1 LALSESLKVEFFRL
15 LDRGGTVR
23 AAAEAVGVSADIG
36 YRWCRQVGVSSPR
49 GRARRYTAEE
59 KAEFFRLLQLRGNVS
74 AVARELGF
82 HRVTCYQWAHK
93 AGIFTSTNA
102 ETRRQAYLRLRADG
116 IPRADAAR
124 RVGVSKRSG
133 QDWDKGIRQFV
144 GGRIY
149 PDGRVVRYG
158 PAAPAAETLPA
169 MKPARRAYIH
179 GEKVDLELLER
190 SIDARFL
197 SLAERERIHDLHRRG
212 ISLRAIARALGRA
225 PSTISR
231 ELARNSSPKLG
242 YLPYAAHR
250 AAVARRP
257 RPKQRRLLVS
267 GPLRDYVVAG
277 LARRWSPE
285 QISHRLVKDFADEP
299 RMRVATETIY
309 QAIYV
314 QARGAL
320 KKELIATLRRGRV
333 ARKPRREPTRRTPR
347 FVTPMVPI
355 RQRPTEADDRT
366 VPGHWE
372 GDLIVGSVGRS
383 AIGTLVER
391 CTRYVMLVHLD
402 QDRSAVTVR
411 QSLVETMQD
420 LPASLR
426 RTLTWDQGAEMS
438 EHHAFKIATDIDV
451 FFCDPAR
458 PWQRGTNEN
467 TNGLLRQYFP
477 KSSDLS
483 QHSRDDLLV
492 VADELNTR
500 PRKSLDWDTPAE
512 RLDALLTSH

>member
-1 LALSESLKVEFFRL
+1 MSESLKMEFFRL

-23 AAAEAVGVSADIG
+23 AAAAAVGVSADAG
-36 YRWCRQVGVSSPR
+36 YRWCRRAGVSSPR
-49 GRARRYTAEE
+49 GRARIYTAEE

-74 AVARELGF
+74 AVARELGYR
-82 HRVTCYQWAHK
+82 RVTCYQWAHK

-102 ETRRQAYLRLRADG
+102 EELRQEYLRLRAGG
-116 IPRADAAR
+116 IPRAEAAR

-133 QDWDKGIRQFV
+133 QDWDKGIRQFA

-149 PDGRVVRYG
+149 PGGRVVRYG
-158 PAAPAAETLPA
+158 SAAAAAGTLTG

-179 GEKVDLELLER
+179 GEKVDLERLER
-190 SIDARFL
+190 PIDARFL
-197 SLAERERIHDLHRRG
+197 SLTERERIHDLHRRG
-212 ISLRAIARALGRA
+212 AGIRAIARDLGRA
-225 PSTISR
+225 PSTIGR
-231 ELARNSSPKLG
+231 ELARNASPRLG

-250 AAVARRP
+250 AAAARRP
-257 RPKQRRLLVS
+257 RPRPRKLLAA

-285 QISHRLVKDFADEP
+285 QISHRLVGDFTGEP
-299 RMRVATETIY
+299 GMRVATETIY

-320 KKELIATLRRGRV
+320 KKELTAALRRGRA
-333 ARKPRREPTRRTPR
+333 ARKPRREPARRTPR

-355 RQRPTEADDRT
+355 AQRPAEADDRA

-372 GDLIVGSVGRS
+372 GDLIVGSAGRS

-391 CTRYVMLVHLD
+391 STRYVMLVHLD
-402 QDRSAVTVR
+402 QDHSAATVR
-411 QSLVETMQD
+411 RGLVATMQD

-438 EHHAFKIATDIDV
+438 EHHAFRIATDIGADSTG
-451 FFCDPAR
+451 R
-458 PWQRGTNEN
+458 RN
-467 TNGLLRQYFP
+467 T
-477 KSSDLS
+477 S
-483 QHSRDDLLV
+483 
-492 VADELNTR
+492 
-500 PRKSLDWDTPAE
+500 
-512 RLDALLTSH
+512 

>member
-1 LALSESLKVEFFRL
+1 MSESLKIEFFRL

-23 AAAEAVGVSADIG
+23 AAAAAVGVSADIG
-36 YRWCRQVGVSSPR
+36 YRWCRRAGVSSPR
-49 GRARRYTAEE
+49 GRPRSYTVEE

-74 AVARELGF
+74 AVARELGL

-116 IPRADAAR
+116 IPRAEAAR
-124 RVGVSKRSG
+124 RVGVNKRSG

-158 PAAPAAETLPA
+158 PAAAAAETLTG

-212 ISLRAIARALGRA
+212 VSLRAIARQLGRA

-231 ELARNSSPKLG
+231 ELARNTSPKLG

-257 RPKQRRLLVS
+257 RPKPRRLLAS

-277 LARRWSPE
+277 LTRRWSPE
-285 QISHRLVKDFADEP
+285 QISHRLVKEFADEP

-320 KKELIATLRRGRV
+320 KKELSATLRRGRV
-333 ARKPRREPTRRTPR
+333 ARKPRREPARRTPR

-355 RQRPTEADDRT
+355 QQRPAEADDRT

-391 CTRYVMLVHLD
+391 STRYVMLMHLD
-402 QDRSAVTVR
+402 QDRSAATVR

-438 EHHAFKIATDIDV
+438 EHHAFKIATAIDV
-451 FFCDPAR
+451 FFCDPAS

-483 QHSRDDLLV
+483 RHSREDLRV

-512 RLDALLTSH
+512 RLDALLASH